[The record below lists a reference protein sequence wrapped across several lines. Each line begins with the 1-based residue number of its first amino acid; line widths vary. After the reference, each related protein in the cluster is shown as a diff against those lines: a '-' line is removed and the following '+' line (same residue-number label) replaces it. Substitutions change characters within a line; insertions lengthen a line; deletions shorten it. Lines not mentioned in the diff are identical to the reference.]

1 MIDYFQKEA
10 KTMDEIE
17 KKAKYCKQYSIIYF
31 VFSIL
36 AFLYYIGQGKILIF
50 NILAAVLFIV
60 CFIGSGKQQKYG
72 PICGII
78 ACIMMIATLNPI
90 EIVLAIFLLINCI
103 NLLRS
108 L

>member
-1 MIDYFQKEA
+1 M
-10 KTMDEIE
+10 
-17 KKAKYCKQYSIIYF
+17 
-31 VFSIL
+31 
-36 AFLYYIGQGKILIF
+36 QGKILVL
-50 NILAAVLFIV
+50 NILSAILFLA

-78 ACIMMIATLNPI
+78 ACIMMIITLNPI